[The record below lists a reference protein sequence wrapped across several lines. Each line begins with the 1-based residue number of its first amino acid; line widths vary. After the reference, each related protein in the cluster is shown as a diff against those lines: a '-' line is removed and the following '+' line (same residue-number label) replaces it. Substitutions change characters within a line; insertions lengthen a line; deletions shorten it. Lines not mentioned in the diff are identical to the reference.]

1 MEYELMYGDC
11 MEMLDRVP
19 DASVDLVL
27 TDPPYGISY
36 QSCRGKYKKKPKII
50 NDSKPFTEFVAKLPM
65 KLKSTGAA
73 LIFTRWDVQQAFI
86 DALTNAGIRC
96 KSILIWDKCYGG
108 TGDLKRAYSRSYE
121 SILFAPMSEF
131 AFPNG
136 RPMDIIREK
145 KIPAQKLIHPCQKPI
160 PLLETLLSQ
169 TCARGGTVIDP
180 FMGSG
185 STGVACGNLGY
196 EFIGM
201 ELDAGYFDVAKKRI
215 DAAYAQT
222 RMALEA

>member
-1 MEYELMYGDC
+1 MKYELMRGDC

-50 NDSKPFTEFVAKLPM
+50 NDRKPCTEFIAKLPM
-65 KLKSTGAA
+65 KLKPTGAA

-86 DALTNAGIRC
+86 DALTNAGMRC

-121 SILFAPMSEF
+121 SIYLHQCRSLPFPTAGQWTSSE
-131 AFPNG
+131 
-136 RPMDIIREK
+136 RK
-145 KIPAQKLIHPCQKPI
+145 KYLH
-160 PLLETLLSQ
+160 
-169 TCARGGTVIDP
+169 R
-180 FMGSG
+180 
-185 STGVACGNLGY
+185 N
-196 EFIGM
+196 
-201 ELDAGYFDVAKKRI
+201 
-215 DAAYAQT
+215 
-222 RMALEA
+222 

>member
-1 MEYELMYGDC
+1 MEYELMHGDC

-36 QSCRGKYKKKPKII
+36 QSHYGKYKRHPQIL
-50 NDSKPFTEFVAKLPM
+50 NDRNPCTEFIAKLPM
-65 KLKSTGAA
+65 KLKPTGAA
-73 LIFTRWDVQQAFI
+73 LIFTRWDIQGEFI
-86 DALTNAGIRC
+86 AALENAGMTC
-96 KSILIWDKCYGG
+96 KSIIIWDKGG
-108 TGDLKRAYSRSYE
+108 GGIGDLRRSYIRGYE
-121 SILFAPMSEF
+121 SVLFAPMRDF
-131 AFPNG
+131 TFPNK
-136 RPMDIIREK
+136 RPRDVIRVP
-145 KIPAQKLIHPCQKPI
+145 KIAADKLIHPCQKPAL
-160 PLLETLLSQ
+160 LLETLLSQ

-196 EFIGM
+196 AFIGM